1 MTLGPGKEASVAR
14 SGIVG
19 RAGAAEG
26 AAALAR
32 WRPALRVLGLVGFA
46 ALTALGARLA
56 VPLPGTAV
64 PFTFQVPAVLLAG
77 LLLGPGR
84 GAASQALYLAAGM
97 AGLPVFAAGGGAA
110 YLLGP
115 TGGYLLAFPLAA
127 AAAGGALRVRGGVL
141 GHIAGGL
148 AGVGVVHLGG
158 VAWLSGSVGLE
169 AALAA
174 GVQPFLVGD
183 VLKVAL
189 AVVIAIGVRQRA
201 SRLSG

>member
-1 MTLGPGKEASVAR
+1 MRVRPAEDGSAASAGVIGR
-14 SGIVG
+14 SGIAD
-19 RAGAAEG
+19 RSAART
-26 AAALAR
+26 R
-32 WRPALRVLGLVGFA
+32 WRPVLRILGLLGFA
-46 ALTALGARLA
+46 ALTALGARVA

-77 LLLGPGR
+77 FLLGPGR
-84 GAASQALYLAAGM
+84 GAASQTLYLAAGM

-127 AAAGGALRVRGGVL
+127 ALAGGAVRLRGGVL
-141 GHIAGGL
+141 GHVAGGL
-148 AGVGVVHLGG
+148 AGVGLIHLGG
-158 VAWLSGSVGLE
+158 VAWLSASVGLG
-169 AALAA
+169 AALTA
-174 GVQPFLVGD
+174 GVQPFLLGD

-201 SRLSG
+201 SRLSD